1 LIALV
6 NRDLFPVVH
15 AGNASPRG
23 DPMTAVTQPPRTA
36 TTARSAHI
44 ALWIFVVANLVIVEL
59 MFATPATP
67 AHNTLTS
74 VGRFFGLHLA
84 FVMALQLLLVAR
96 LPFLDR
102 RIGMDK
108 LTSWHR
114 WTGFTLFW
122 LVLLHPTFVMLGYSK
137 LDKISFFAE
146 IPNLAAQMP
155 VLLGMIAAILLV
167 VVAAVSVRAARRR
180 LSYEAWHALHLLVYA
195 VVTLGIV
202 HQVYEGSAFKT
213 NAFTQVY
220 WWGLWAF
227 AIGALL
233 TGRLLVPLV
242 RNARHQLKVAAVV
255 PESDNVVSV
264 YMTGRDLTRLDA
276 RAGQFFLWRF
286 PGHNRWWQVNPF
298 SLSAAPD
305 GRALRLTA
313 KGIGVTSAG
322 LRSLPIGTRVFA
334 EGPYG
339 AFTAGLGVQP
349 KSLLIA
355 GGIGVTPIRALLED
369 KSLPADIV
377 VLYRVHSEKEAVLLG
392 EMHNLAQLRSA
403 RLHLLTGRTGEGN
416 RPFSPE
422 GLLAL
427 VPDIIERD
435 VYVCGPSP
443 MTDAVLDSLKKLNVP
458 ATQRHAETFRL
469 AS

>member
-1 LIALV
+1 MI
-6 NRDLFPVVH
+6 
-15 AGNASPRG
+15 
-23 DPMTAVTQPPRTA
+23 AVTQPQTRAT

-44 ALWIFVVANLVIVEL
+44 ALWIFLVANLAIVEL
-59 MFATPATP
+59 MFATASPP

-74 VGRFFGLHLA
+74 IGRFLGLHLA
-84 FVMALQLLLVAR
+84 FVMALQLLLISR

-108 LTSWHR
+108 LTTWHR

-122 LVLLHPTFVMLGYSK
+122 LVLLHPTFVLLGYSS
-137 LDKISFFAE
+137 LDKISFLGE
-146 IPNLAAQMP
+146 IPNLAKQMP
-155 VLLGMIAAILLV
+155 VLLGMIAATLLV
-167 VVAAVSVRAARRR
+167 VVAAVSLRAVRRR
-180 LSYEAWHALHLLVYA
+180 VSYETWHTLHLLVYLI
-195 VVTLGIV
+195 VVLGII

-213 NAFTQVY
+213 NIFTQVY

-227 AIGALL
+227 ALGALL
-233 TGRLLVPLV
+233 TGRFVTPLV

-255 PESDNVVSV
+255 PEADDVVSV
-264 YMTGRDLTRLDA
+264 YMTGHDLGRLDA

-286 PGHNRWWQVNPF
+286 LGHNPWWQVNPF

-305 GRALRLTA
+305 GRSLRLTA

-322 LRSLPIGTRVFA
+322 LRRLPIGTRVFA

-339 AFTAGLGVQP
+339 AFTSGQRFTD

-369 KSLPADIV
+369 DRLPGDIV
-377 VLYRVHSEKEAVLLG
+377 VLYRVHAQAEAVLLG
-392 EMHNLAQLRSA
+392 EMQNLSSVRGAK
-403 RLHLLTGRTGEGN
+403 LHLLTGRTGEGTPPN
-416 RPFSPE
+416 QPFSPE
-422 GLLAL
+422 GLITL
-427 VPDIIERD
+427 VPDIVERD
-435 VYVCGPSP
+435 VYVCGPAA
-443 MTDAVLDSLKKLNVP
+443 MTDAVLRSLRALKVP
-458 ATQRHAETFRL
+458 ARQQHAETFRL

>member
-1 LIALV
+1 
-6 NRDLFPVVH
+6 
-15 AGNASPRG
+15 
-23 DPMTAVTQPPRTA
+23 MTTVTQPQPRTA
-36 TTARSAHI
+36 TTARSAHV
-44 ALWIFVVANLVIVEL
+44 ALWIFVIANLVIVEL
-59 MFATPATP
+59 MFATAPKPAY
-67 AHNTLTS
+67 NTLHAI
-74 VGRFFGLHLA
+74 GRFLGLHLA

-114 WTGFTLFW
+114 WVGFTLFW
-122 LVLLHPTFVMLGYSK
+122 LVLLHPTFVILGYAQVS
-137 LDKISFFAE
+137 KISFLSE
-146 IPNLAAQMP
+146 LSELTGQMP
-155 VLLGMIAAILLV
+155 VVLGMIAATLIVVIAAVSLTVARRKLPYEVWHAIHMLVYV
-167 VVAAVSVRAARRR
+167 VVA
-180 LSYEAWHALHLLVYA
+180 
-195 VVTLGIV
+195 LGIV

-213 NAFTQVY
+213 NVFTQLY

-233 TGRLLVPLV
+233 VGRLLTPLV

-255 PESDNVVSV
+255 PESDDVVSV
-264 YMTGRDLTRLDA
+264 YMTGRDLGRLDA
-276 RAGQFFLWRF
+276 RPGQFFLWRF
-286 PGHNRWWQVNPF
+286 LGHNSWWQVNPF

-313 KGIGVTSAG
+313 KGIGTTSAG
-322 LRSLPIGTRVFA
+322 LRQLTVGTRVFA

-339 AFTAGLGVQP
+339 AFTSGLGTRS

-355 GGIGVTPIRALLED
+355 GGIGVTPIRSLLED
-369 KSLPADIV
+369 RALPADIV
-377 VLYRVHSEKEAVLLG
+377 VLYRVPTEKDAVLLG
-392 EMHNLAQLRSA
+392 EMHNLAQLRGA

-435 VYVCGPSP
+435 VYVCGPAR
-443 MTDAVLDSLKKLNVP
+443 MTDSVLESLKALNVP

>member
-1 LIALV
+1 
-6 NRDLFPVVH
+6 
-15 AGNASPRG
+15 
-23 DPMTAVTQPPRTA
+23 MTTVTKPQIRAT

-44 ALWIFVVANLVIVEL
+44 ALWIFLIANLVIVEL
-59 MFATPATP
+59 MFARPATP

-74 VGRFFGLHLA
+74 VGRFLGLHLA
-84 FVMALQLLLVAR
+84 FVMALQLLLIAR

-108 LTSWHR
+108 LTTWHR

-122 LVLLHPTFVMLGYSK
+122 LVLLHPTFVLLGYSS

-146 IPNLAAQMP
+146 IPNLAKQMP
-155 VLLGMIAAILLV
+155 VLLGMIAAALLV
-167 VVAAVSVRAARRR
+167 VVAAVSLRAVRRR
-180 LSYEAWHALHLLVYA
+180 VSYETWHTLHLLVYLI
-195 VVTLGIV
+195 VVLGII

-213 NAFTQVY
+213 NILTQVY

-227 AIGALL
+227 ALGALF
-233 TGRLLVPLV
+233 TGRVLTPLV

-255 PESDNVVSV
+255 PESDDVVSV
-264 YMTGRDLTRLDA
+264 YMTGHDLGRLQA

-286 PGHNRWWQVNPF
+286 LGHNPWWQVNPF

-305 GRALRLTA
+305 GRSLRLTA

-322 LRSLPIGTRVFA
+322 LRRLPIGTRVFA

-339 AFTAGLGVQP
+339 AFTSGQRVTD
-349 KSLLIA
+349 KTLLIA

-369 KSLPADIV
+369 DRLPGDIV
-377 VLYRVHSEKEAVLLG
+377 VLYRVPAQADAVLLG
-392 EMHNLAQLRSA
+392 EMQNLSSVRGAK
-403 RLHLLTGRTGEGN
+403 LHLLAGRTGAGTPPFQ
-416 RPFSPE
+416 PFSPE
-422 GLLAL
+422 SLIAL
-427 VPDIIERD
+427 VPDIVERD
-435 VYVCGPSP
+435 VYVCGPAA
-443 MTDAVLDSLKKLNVP
+443 MTDAVLRSLRALKVP
-458 ATQRHAETFRL
+458 SRQQHAETFRL

>member
-1 LIALV
+1 
-6 NRDLFPVVH
+6 
-15 AGNASPRG
+15 
-23 DPMTAVTQPPRTA
+23 
-36 TTARSAHI
+36 
-44 ALWIFVVANLVIVEL
+44 
-59 MFATPATP
+59 
-67 AHNTLTS
+67 
-74 VGRFFGLHLA
+74 
-84 FVMALQLLLVAR
+84 
-96 LPFLDR
+96 
-102 RIGMDK
+102 
-108 LTSWHR
+108 
-114 WTGFTLFW
+114 
-122 LVLLHPTFVMLGYSK
+122 
-137 LDKISFFAE
+137 
-146 IPNLAAQMP
+146 
-155 VLLGMIAAILLV
+155 
-167 VVAAVSVRAARRR
+167 
-180 LSYEAWHALHLLVYA
+180 
-195 VVTLGIV
+195 
-202 HQVYEGSAFKT
+202 
-213 NAFTQVY
+213 
-220 WWGLWAF
+220 
-227 AIGALL
+227 
-233 TGRLLVPLV
+233 
-242 RNARHQLKVAAVV
+242 
-255 PESDNVVSV
+255 
-264 YMTGRDLTRLDA
+264 MTGRDLTRLDA

-339 AFTAGLGVQP
+339 AFTSGLGVQP

-369 KSLPADIV
+369 RSLPADIV

-422 GLLAL
+422 GLLTL

-435 VYVCGPSP
+435 VYVCGPAP
-443 MTDAVLDSLKKLNVP
+443 MTDAVLASLKALNVP
-458 ATQRHAETFRL
+458 ASQRHAETFRL